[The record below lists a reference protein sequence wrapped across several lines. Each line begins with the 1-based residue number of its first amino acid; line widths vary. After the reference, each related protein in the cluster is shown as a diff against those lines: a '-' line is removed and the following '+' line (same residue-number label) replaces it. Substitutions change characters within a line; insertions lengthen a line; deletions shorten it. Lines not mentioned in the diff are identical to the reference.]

1 MKYRS
6 RTEIISMILDSA
18 TAGASK
24 TKIMYKAYLSY
35 TQLKEYLSFL
45 EGNEMIMYEQGTQLY
60 RVTDKGRKF
69 INVYSEIGD
78 MMSIKPEGNLP
89 KLLI

>member
-18 TAGASK
+18 TAGATK

-78 MMSIKPEGNLP
+78 MMSLKPEGNIP
-89 KLLI
+89 KLVI